1 VKIADVSIRRPVFA
15 VMLIGALVVFGLFSY
30 PRIGV
35 DLFPNVEFPVVTVT
49 IVYPGADPAAM
60 ETKVADPIEEAI
72 NTMSGIKVLRSVNL
86 ESVTQ
91 VFVQFDLSVSVDQA
105 AQDVRDRIS
114 AILRRLPAG
123 IDPPVV
129 EKFDVGA
136 APIMSLAVSGELSPR
151 DLTRVADDIVK
162 ERVQRLPGVGAVEL
176 VGGRDREI
184 HVLVKPAE
192 LSGLGYTVPDVA
204 QAIRAQSVELPAG
217 RIEEG
222 LYELTVKTKGEVS
235 TVDDI
240 ANIIIS
246 GGNNAVI
253 RVGDVADVVDGTE
266 EARSWSSLDG
276 KRAVALII
284 RKQSGAN
291 TVAVAR
297 AVRAEVAKLAPQVQR
312 EGATISVPNDTSTYV
327 ERSID
332 DVKFDLLFGAV
343 LAVVVI
349 LFFLHDFRATIISA
363 VAIPSSVVATFAFI
377 DFMGFSFNNMTMLA
391 LSLSIG
397 ILIDD
402 AIVVV

>member
-1 VKIADVSIRRPVFA
+1 MKIADVSIRRPVFA